1 MFISKVPV
9 PPGILCKVVWANRS
23 YCSNHVFWRV
33 AKQCH
38 LNQAETRPVNGHESS
53 IIPLLHSFH
62 RAFPVFYLCKKKHRI
77 HRLSPVYDGSWPRI
91 CCNPTQQRSLPEM
104 RLETNGHTDTVL
116 RVYPKAFLRQ
126 EEPVGRAFSWGPFDW
141 LSEMGIFLVWAM
153 QLHLSSG

>member
-1 MFISKVPV
+1 MLVVVAILRNHGSPLPMSSSIFCAIGTVLRAASMVLDHYHDFELLHRKQDSSWCTTLPAHLTMFISKVPV

-77 HRLSPVYDGSWPRI
+77 HRLSPVYDGS
-91 CCNPTQQRSLPEM
+91 
-104 RLETNGHTDTVL
+104 
-116 RVYPKAFLRQ
+116 
-126 EEPVGRAFSWGPFDW
+126 
-141 LSEMGIFLVWAM
+141 
-153 QLHLSSG
+153 